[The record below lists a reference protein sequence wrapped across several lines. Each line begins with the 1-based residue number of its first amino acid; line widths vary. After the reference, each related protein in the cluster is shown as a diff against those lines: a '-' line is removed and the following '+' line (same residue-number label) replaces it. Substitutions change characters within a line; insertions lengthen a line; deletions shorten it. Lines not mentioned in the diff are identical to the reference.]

1 MNFNL
6 CSGIPIFQTSKGK
19 KNWLENRVVR
29 EIVEGGG
36 GGIFNEGREAML
48 IRVYRGFQKL
58 RVHEIGIPLYMFF
71 YMFPQ
76 GSAGFVEGLNMI
88 EMLVFI

>member
-1 MNFNL
+1 MQWNPNL
-6 CSGIPIFQTSKGK
+6 SNLQGKEKLAWKSGSSR
-19 KNWLENRVVR
+19 NR
-29 EIVEGGG
+29 GGG

>member
-19 KNWLENRVVR
+19 KNWLEKSGSSRNR
-29 EIVEGGG
+29 GGG

-58 RVHEIGIPLYMFF
+58 RVHEIGIPLCMFF